1 MGSHSKCEPICHC
14 ICSTQ
19 VRPSSHG
26 PCHMREWWVAYSGKS
41 SINRQVETPTAVGTV
56 CLE

>member
-41 SINRQVETPTAVGTV
+41 SIIRQVETPQQ
-56 CLE
+56 